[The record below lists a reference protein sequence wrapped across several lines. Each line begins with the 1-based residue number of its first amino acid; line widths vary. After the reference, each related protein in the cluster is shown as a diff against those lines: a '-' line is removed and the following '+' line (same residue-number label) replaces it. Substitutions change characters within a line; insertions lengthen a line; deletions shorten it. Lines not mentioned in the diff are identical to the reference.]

1 MDIINNLELN
11 FEKLVLLIDKSK
23 NSNMYDKRK
32 LEYEVLLLEI
42 QNDINKIKNST
53 NRPIRPID

>member
-11 FEKLVLLIDKSK
+11 FEKLVLLIDNIKT
-23 NSNMYDKRK
+23 NNLYDKRK
-32 LEYEVLLLEI
+32 LQYEILLLEI

-53 NRPIRPID
+53 QSTNRPID

>member
-23 NSNMYDKRK
+23 SGYMFNKRK
-32 LEYEVLLLEI
+32 LEYEILLLEL

-53 NRPIRPID
+53 SRPKRPAN

>member
-23 NSNMYDKRK
+23 SSNMFNKRK
-32 LEYEVLLLEI
+32 LEYEVLLLEM

-53 NRPIRPID
+53 NRPNRPID

>member
-23 NSNMYDKRK
+23 SSNMYDKRK
-32 LEYEVLLLEI
+32 LEYEILLLEM

-53 NRPIRPID
+53 NRPNRPID